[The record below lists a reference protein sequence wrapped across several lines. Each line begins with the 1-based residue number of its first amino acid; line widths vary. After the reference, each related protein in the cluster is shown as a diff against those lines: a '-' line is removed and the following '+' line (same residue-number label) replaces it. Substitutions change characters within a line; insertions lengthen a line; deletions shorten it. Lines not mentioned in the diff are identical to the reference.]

1 MANMTQRTDG
11 VDNRRTDTRDRILTV
26 ALRLF
31 ATQGYATTSLREIAD
46 ELGVTKAALYFH
58 FRTKEDI
65 LNGILLGHLE
75 HINTMVDDAADS
87 AATLAGRK
95 EFLRRL
101 AEYQAARSA
110 HLVRLIR
117 ENFTEITNLP
127 LGAEI
132 KKGQRRLFEALAGPD
147 ATLTDRIRARTAFIA
162 VQSAAMSAE
171 WEDADEADV
180 MAAALAVAMEVLD
193 GGA

>member
-1 MANMTQRTDG
+1 MPQRTDG

-58 FRTKEDI
+58 FKTKEDI
-65 LNGILLGHLE
+65 LNGILLGHLDS
-75 HINTMVDDAADS
+75 INTMIDDAADS
-87 AATLAGRK
+87 AATLDGRK

-101 AEYQAARSA
+101 AAYQAARSA

-147 ATLTDRIRARTAFIA
+147 ATLSDRIRARTAFIA

-171 WEDADEADV
+171 WEDADEDEV
-180 MAAALAVAMEVLD
+180 MEAALTVALEVLD
-193 GGA
+193 GGRN

>member
-1 MANMTQRTDG
+1 MPQRTDG

-58 FRTKEDI
+58 FKTKEDI
-65 LNGILLGHLE
+65 LNGILLGHLDS
-75 HINTMVDDAADS
+75 ISTMIDDAADS
-87 AATLAGRK
+87 AATLDGRK

-101 AEYQAARSA
+101 AAYQAARSA

-147 ATLTDRIRARTAFIA
+147 ATLSDRIRARTAFIA

-171 WEDADEADV
+171 WEDADEDEV
-180 MAAALAVAMEVLD
+180 MEAALTVALEVLD
-193 GGA
+193 GGRN